1 MENMIKSIKISQL
14 FGDKN
19 IKWNLQKTNVLVGKN
34 GMGKSTILQ
43 LIIATLSKKDTFK
56 KSFLCESITI
66 FTEQEDIFSMRN
78 EAITDEIRKA
88 LLKALQDNPKILEQ
102 IKNENDSKFNSEQFY
117 ENLNNPYNKS
127 ELTAFISSSN
137 DNENDND
144 NDDKLN
150 FEFISTVNLN
160 ANSTQNLSLA
170 NGEIQNILDL
180 EIQTEL
186 QRLLVINNEVLNKQ
200 LITALNIMFS
210 ESKKDVSLNN
220 KFELEFK
227 VNNEILN
234 FPQLSSGERQ
244 VIYILLKVA
253 IATKDNAL
261 ILMDEPEISLHL
273 SWQEKLLAQIR
284 EINPNSQII
293 IVTHSPAIVMNG
305 WLDCFVDIQDIIVKG

>member
-78 EAITDEIRKA
+78 ETITDEIRKA

-102 IKNENDSKFNSEQFY
+102 IKSESDNKFNNKQFY
-117 ENLNNPYNKS
+117 ENFNNPYNKS
-127 ELTAFISSSN
+127 ELTAFISSS
-137 DNENDND
+137 ND

>member
-14 FGDKN
+14 FGDKD

-56 KSFLCESITI
+56 KSSLCESITI
-66 FTEQEDIFSMRN
+66 LTEQEDIFSMRN

-102 IKNENDSKFNSEQFY
+102 IKNESDNKFNSEQFY

-127 ELTAFISSSN
+127 ELTAFISSS
-137 DNENDND
+137 ND

-210 ESKKDVSLNN
+210 ESKKDVSLND

-253 IATKDNAL
+253 IANKNNAL

-273 SWQEKLLAQIR
+273 SWQEKLLTQIR

>member
-78 EAITDEIRKA
+78 ETITDEIRKA

-102 IKNENDSKFNSEQFY
+102 IKSESDNKFNSEQFY

-127 ELTAFISSSN
+127 ELTAFISSS
-137 DNENDND
+137 ND

-186 QRLLVINNEVLNKQ
+186 QRLLAINDEVLNKQ

-210 ESKKDVSLNN
+210 ESEKKVRLNTD
-220 KFELEFK
+220 FELEFFI
-227 VNNEILN
+227 NNETLY

-253 IATKDNAL
+253 IATRNNAL

-273 SWQEKLLAQIR
+273 SWQEKLLTQIR
-284 EINPNSQII
+284 KINPNSQII

>member
-1 MENMIKSIKISQL
+1 MENMIKTIKISQL
-14 FGDKN
+14 FGDKD

-56 KSFLCESITI
+56 KSSLCESITI
-66 FTEQEDIFSMRN
+66 LTEQEDIFSMRN

-102 IKNENDSKFNSEQFY
+102 IKNESDNKFNSEQFY

-127 ELTAFISSSN
+127 ELTAFISSS
-137 DNENDND
+137 ND

-186 QRLLVINNEVLNKQ
+186 QRLLAINDEVLNKQ

-210 ESKKDVSLNN
+210 ESEKKVRLNTD
-220 KFELEFK
+220 FELEFFI
-227 VNNEILN
+227 NNETLY

-253 IATKDNAL
+253 IATRNNAL

-273 SWQEKLLAQIR
+273 SWQEKLLTQIR
-284 EINPNSQII
+284 KINPNSQII

>member
-78 EAITDEIRKA
+78 ETITDEIRKA

-102 IKNENDSKFNSEQFY
+102 IKSESDNKFNNKQFY
-117 ENLNNPYNKS
+117 ENFNNPYNKS
-127 ELTAFISSSN
+127 ELTAFISSS
-137 DNENDND
+137 ND

-186 QRLLVINNEVLNKQ
+186 QRPLAINDEVLNEQ

-210 ESKKDVSLNN
+210 ESEKKVRLNTD
-220 KFELEFK
+220 FELEFFI
-227 VNNEILN
+227 NNETLY

-253 IATKDNAL
+253 IATRNNAL

-273 SWQEKLLAQIR
+273 SWQEKLLTQIR
-284 EINPNSQII
+284 KINPNSQII

>member
-78 EAITDEIRKA
+78 ETITDEIRKA

-102 IKNENDSKFNSEQFY
+102 IKSESDNKFNNKQFY
-117 ENLNNPYNKS
+117 ENFNNPYNKS
-127 ELTAFISSSN
+127 ELTAFISSS
-137 DNENDND
+137 ND

-186 QRLLVINNEVLNKQ
+186 QRLLAINDEVLNKQ

-210 ESKKDVSLNN
+210 ESEKKVRLNTD
-220 KFELEFK
+220 FELEFFI
-227 VNNEILN
+227 NNETLY

-253 IATKDNAL
+253 IATRNNAL

-273 SWQEKLLAQIR
+273 SWQEKLLTQIR
-284 EINPNSQII
+284 KINPNSQII

>member
-1 MENMIKSIKISQL
+1 MENMIKTIKISQL
-14 FGDKN
+14 FGDKD
-19 IKWNLQKTNVLVGKN
+19 IEWNLQKTNVLVGKN

-78 EAITDEIRKA
+78 ETITDEIRKA

-102 IKNENDSKFNSEQFY
+102 IKSESDNKFNNKQFY
-117 ENLNNPYNKS
+117 ENFNNPYNKS
-127 ELTAFISSSN
+127 ELTAFISSS
-137 DNENDND
+137 ND

-210 ESKKDVSLNN
+210 ESKKDVSLND

>member
-1 MENMIKSIKISQL
+1 M
-14 FGDKN
+14 
-19 IKWNLQKTNVLVGKN
+19 
-34 GMGKSTILQ
+34 
-43 LIIATLSKKDTFK
+43 
-56 KSFLCESITI
+56 
-66 FTEQEDIFSMRN
+66 
-78 EAITDEIRKA
+78 RKA

-102 IKNENDSKFNSEQFY
+102 IKNESDSKFNSEQFY

-127 ELTAFISSSN
+127 ELTAFISSS
-137 DNENDND
+137 ND

-210 ESKKDVSLNN
+210 ESKKDVSLND

>member
-78 EAITDEIRKA
+78 ETITDEIRKA

-102 IKNENDSKFNSEQFY
+102 IKSESDNKFNNKQFY
-117 ENLNNPYNKS
+117 ENFNNPYNKS
-127 ELTAFISSSN
+127 ELTAFISSS
-137 DNENDND
+137 ND

-186 QRLLVINNEVLNKQ
+186 QRLLAINDEVLNKQ

-210 ESKKDVSLNN
+210 ESKKDVSLND

-227 VNNEILN
+227 VNNKILN

-273 SWQEKLLAQIR
+273 SWQEKLLTQIR

>member
-14 FGDKN
+14 FGDKD

-78 EAITDEIRKA
+78 ETITDEIRKA

-102 IKNENDSKFNSEQFY
+102 IKSESDNKFNNKQFY
-117 ENLNNPYNKS
+117 ENFNNPYNKS
-127 ELTAFISSSN
+127 ELTAFISSS
-137 DNENDND
+137 ND

-186 QRLLVINNEVLNKQ
+186 QRLLAINDEVLNKQ

-210 ESKKDVSLNN
+210 ESEKKVRLNTD
-220 KFELEFK
+220 FELEFFI
-227 VNNEILN
+227 NNETLY

-253 IATKDNAL
+253 IATRNNAL

-273 SWQEKLLAQIR
+273 SWQEKLLTQIR
-284 EINPNSQII
+284 KINPNSQII

>member
-56 KSFLCESITI
+56 KSSLCESITI
-66 FTEQEDIFSMRN
+66 LTEQEDIFSMRN

-127 ELTAFISSSN
+127 ELTAFISSS
-137 DNENDND
+137 NDND

-210 ESKKDVSLNN
+210 ESKKDVSLND

>member
-1 MENMIKSIKISQL
+1 MENMIKSIKISKL
-14 FGDKN
+14 FGDKD

-56 KSFLCESITI
+56 KSSLCESITI
-66 FTEQEDIFSMRN
+66 LTEQEDIFSMRN

-102 IKNENDSKFNSEQFY
+102 IKNESDNKFNSEQFY

-127 ELTAFISSSN
+127 ELTAFISSS
-137 DNENDND
+137 ND

-210 ESKKDVSLNN
+210 ESKKDVSLND

-253 IATKDNAL
+253 IANKNNAL

-273 SWQEKLLAQIR
+273 SWQEKLLTQIR

>member
-1 MENMIKSIKISQL
+1 MENMIKSIKISKL
-14 FGDKN
+14 FGDKD

-56 KSFLCESITI
+56 KSSLCESITI
-66 FTEQEDIFSMRN
+66 LTEQEDIFSMRN

-102 IKNENDSKFNSEQFY
+102 IKNESDNKFNSEQFY

-127 ELTAFISSSN
+127 ELTAFISSS
-137 DNENDND
+137 ND

-210 ESKKDVSLNN
+210 ESKKDVSLND

-273 SWQEKLLAQIR
+273 SWQEKLLTQIR

>member
-14 FGDKN
+14 FGDKD

-56 KSFLCESITI
+56 KSSLCESITI
-66 FTEQEDIFSMRN
+66 LTEQEDIFSMRN

-102 IKNENDSKFNSEQFY
+102 IKSESDNKFNNKQFY
-117 ENLNNPYNKS
+117 ENFNNPYNKS
-127 ELTAFISSSN
+127 ELTAFISSS
-137 DNENDND
+137 ND

-186 QRLLVINNEVLNKQ
+186 QRLLAINDEVLNKQ

-210 ESKKDVSLNN
+210 ESEKKVRLNTD
-220 KFELEFK
+220 FELEFFI
-227 VNNEILN
+227 NNETLY

-253 IATKDNAL
+253 IATRNNAL

-273 SWQEKLLAQIR
+273 SWQEKLLTQIR
-284 EINPNSQII
+284 KINPNSQII